1 MEEDNEPPA
10 VEVRQNLN
18 DLQSYLVHFNK
29 EIGNNDASSFQQKF
43 ISQIISAS
51 QSEKSTPSEED
62 LPSISG
68 NCLLNLHDTS
78 SVI

>member
-1 MEEDNEPPA
+1 MEEDGEPP

-29 EIGNNDASSFQQKF
+29 EIGSNDPNSFQQKF
-43 ISQIISAS
+43 ISQIISAT

-62 LPSISG
+62 LPAISG
-68 NCLLNLHDTS
+68 NCLL
-78 SVI
+78 